1 MAAEPPR
8 TDGFLIEYA
17 FLPRFAP
24 PRDATG
30 IPAWQEMVRRQVSD
44 DEYLISKSIYEELT
58 VPLSWPVPPH
68 HLYRVLVA
76 FRRKAHIN
84 ARAAGFTNEVTE
96 FHEYVG
102 LIISELGAA
111 EFDYLKDEGPIRLHE
126 MRALGFR
133 SCNLVGEEA
142 TYVVVDD
149 FNEDEAT
156 IHERVGGC
164 YEWADYG
171 LVVYLSLSDRLGL
184 RDSEDTEGNYMD
196 RNMDTDMESDMESE
210 MESDM
215 ESDMENDA
223 PAAKRRPIEGDCS
236 ICFNPLNVDRT
247 PEQADFSVLMWE
259 TCWLRRENAESNENE
274 QSQGGDNE
282 DEDDGKEHN
291 EEGEDEDSN
300 DNDNDG
306 NDDNDD
312 GLVWCRASCGI
323 NYHFDCFK
331 RWVPQFEYRRK
342 VTCPSCRRRWSDWS
356 RFTRLAE
363 ARGLL

>member
-1 MAAEPPR
+1 M
-8 TDGFLIEYA
+8 
-17 FLPRFAP
+17 
-24 PRDATG
+24 
-30 IPAWQEMVRRQVSD
+30 S
-44 DEYLISKSIYEELT
+44 
-58 VPLSWPVPPH
+58 
-68 HLYRVLVA
+68 VL
-76 FRRKAHIN
+76 
-84 ARAAGFTNEVTE
+84 
-96 FHEYVG
+96 
-102 LIISELGAA
+102 
-111 EFDYLKDEGPIRLHE
+111 
-126 MRALGFR
+126 
-133 SCNLVGEEA
+133 
-142 TYVVVDD
+142 
-149 FNEDEAT
+149 
-156 IHERVGGC
+156 GGC

-184 RDSEDTEGNYMD
+184 RDSEDTEGSDMD
-196 RNMDTDMESDMESE
+196 RNMDTDMESDVEHGMESDMESE
-210 MESDM
+210 MES
-215 ESDMENDA
+215 EMENDA

-236 ICFNPLNVDRT
+236 ICFNPLSVDRT

-259 TCWLRRENAESNENE
+259 TCWLRRENAGSNENE

-282 DEDDGKEHN
+282 DEDEGKEHN